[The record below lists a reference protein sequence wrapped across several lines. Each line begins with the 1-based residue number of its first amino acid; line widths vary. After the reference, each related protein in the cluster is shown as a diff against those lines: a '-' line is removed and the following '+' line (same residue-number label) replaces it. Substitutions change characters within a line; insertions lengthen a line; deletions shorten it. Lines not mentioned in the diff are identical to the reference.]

1 MMPFYHGIVAFVS
14 GWMRILSGI
23 DSTPPGTEVKKL
35 DGGAYV
41 PAFLQHFFP
50 GRYRVEVRSISD
62 DDFEGHTSDP
72 PVVGPLKRGEALR
85 FSTASD
91 QYSVRIKDCN
101 DWLEAFA
108 VIGLLVGN
116 SKKMTKRLVE
126 LVRLASAWLH
136 LPNGDLKVE
145 VIDHSYPEC
154 YVDGISA
161 ISQSLAVRCI
171 KSNDHASSKW
181 RRREIRKIKS
191 GETACVI
198 FRMLTPD
205 GLIKGN
211 ALVLPDRMMNG
222 MDVRTFAPNIK
233 GEIRTTGWQWV
244 TIEPT
249 YGAIPV
255 KSDDL
260 THSIYRGVNGL
271 YDDATLMESLKGM
284 LAAFFDDLK
293 EGKQSAWMEKLANE
307 PDSLHDV
314 AAREKYSPERGL
326 VACIQHAVADLA
338 RVGVPLTASQTLMFM
353 GVNGLSRQ
361 LLDRSL
367 FSNTG
372 IGEVWRKKSRHWFP
386 VPWAYAAHIYT
397 QEVLS
402 LFGFDMPG
410 GDAGFYHEATHS
422 FVVPGYFFQKNM
434 VNHGGPDLDDT
445 IKVHIRMVAY
455 PDGAIRKMA
464 FILRN
469 PNDFGEWS
477 MIPVEEDGPV
487 FHTYG
492 EIPTVSMEQLVSK
505 VPQFSDLRAKLTIG
519 VLPCIANKATLGT
532 QFSLADE
539 ERFRNAVESFPAGV
553 GGTVIPKMI
562 WYAVRQRELRT
573 LVASNEDI
581 IDALQQGQAGTADI
595 ELIQEWIS
603 NVFAHLGKHT
613 GMQLDAF
620 WFHTRLPGALKKSG
634 WTPAPLQD
642 STWIRLHRERE
653 AVAGRA
659 LDQMAG
665 WLNSQIVMPD
675 AMASLNFS
683 ENELLQ
689 GEQEVRALLGAKRQV
704 AAMNAGESFAS
715 IMVAKL
721 NAGDAAN
728 GEEAVDRKILRM
740 AVASIRLKKADRRSN
755 YDQWLYQ
762 FDPRLDSQP
771 VDWLVR
777 ALTRTQDGTY
787 NWHRP

>member
-1 MMPFYHGIVAFVS
+1 
-14 GWMRILSGI
+14 
-23 DSTPPGTEVKKL
+23 
-35 DGGAYV
+35 
-41 PAFLQHFFP
+41 
-50 GRYRVEVRSISD
+50 
-62 DDFEGHTSDP
+62 
-72 PVVGPLKRGEALR
+72 
-85 FSTASD
+85 
-91 QYSVRIKDCN
+91 
-101 DWLEAFA
+101 
-108 VIGLLVGN
+108 
-116 SKKMTKRLVE
+116 
-126 LVRLASAWLH
+126 
-136 LPNGDLKVE
+136 
-145 VIDHSYPEC
+145 
-154 YVDGISA
+154 
-161 ISQSLAVRCI
+161 
-171 KSNDHASSKW
+171 
-181 RRREIRKIKS
+181 
-191 GETACVI
+191 
-198 FRMLTPD
+198 
-205 GLIKGN
+205 
-211 ALVLPDRMMNG
+211 
-222 MDVRTFAPNIK
+222 
-233 GEIRTTGWQWV
+233 
-244 TIEPT
+244 
-249 YGAIPV
+249 
-255 KSDDL
+255 
-260 THSIYRGVNGL
+260 
-271 YDDATLMESLKGM
+271 
-284 LAAFFDDLK
+284 
-293 EGKQSAWMEKLANE
+293 
-307 PDSLHDV
+307 
-314 AAREKYSPERGL
+314 
-326 VACIQHAVADLA
+326 
-338 RVGVPLTASQTLMFM
+338 MFM